1 MSPEK
6 SRLRRFVGRLL
17 LLVVPLLLTFGFA
30 ELALRIAG
38 GPGSGGEDPNPPES
52 KWLTFESSTELGWI
66 FPPDTTGIYKSSGR
80 HTPVATNTWGL
91 RGPEVSTDTLA
102 RRLLVLGDSYAFG
115 WGMED
120 EVGLVRLL
128 EQGLRRKFPGSPVEV
143 INGSIPGYSIYQQIR
158 MLEYVQKRSEI
169 HTVVA
174 TLSLANDL
182 IDEKRIRR
190 FVPDR
195 LEEFSYQWRDP
206 VSRTARI
213 ISASSV
219 LTFIDQRTFNLQ
231 FSLVNTRDEC
241 RDLADES
248 LRTLATTCRK
258 AGLPLVWVIVPRAQE
273 IRPGG
278 SWRRALNGATDRLRW
293 HFLGLAAE
301 LQVPAV
307 DLKPVLL
314 EVQAREEAY
323 LSGDTHWTEAGHR
336 AVAQA
341 VLPEVLDIW
350 ETGK

>member
-1 MSPEK
+1 
-6 SRLRRFVGRLL
+6 LL
-17 LLVVPLLLTFGFA
+17 AALPVCVVLLVF
-30 ELALRIAG
+30 ELALRLLVAV
-38 GPGSGGEDPNPPES
+38 PVAAPPVADDRTVLKCEHDS
-52 KWLTFESSTELGWI
+52 MVGWI
-66 FPPDTTGIYKSSGR
+66 LPPGRSGDFDDDGVDLVIDTN
-80 HTPVATNTWGL
+80 AWGL
-91 RGPEVSTDTLA
+91 RGPDYALAADT
-102 RRLLVLGDSYAFG
+102 RHIVVLGDSYAFG